1 MSIFY
6 HSCFAHKKIKDQ
18 KWFWTH
24 LRSSNLQSWRFQFQ
38 VVCCNLILPYMY
50 YFHFYRCVYVFV
62 VCVYVCMCAWNKKN
76 NWFMIGNAFIFCFP
90 GSSEGKEFACSTG
103 DLSSIPELRRSPGK
117 GNGYPL
123 QDYILLFSKTNILRK
138 ERKEMCIE
146 NCKILMK

>member
-1 MSIFY
+1 
-6 HSCFAHKKIKDQ
+6 
-18 KWFWTH
+18 
-24 LRSSNLQSWRFQFQ
+24 
-38 VVCCNLILPYMY
+38 
-50 YFHFYRCVYVFV
+50 
-62 VCVYVCMCAWNKKN
+62 
-76 NWFMIGNAFIFCFP
+76 MIGNAFIFCFP